1 MLATGLDGIDNQIDC
16 PTALN
21 NVNVY
26 HLTTE
31 ERAERKIASLPGS
44 LAEAV
49 RELEKDEVIKAA
61 LCADIYASFE
71 RATCAEIDGH
81 RTRVTHWEIERYL

>member
-1 MLATGLDGIDNQIDC
+1 MYPHLCLNPRQI
-16 PTALN
+16 
-21 NVNVY
+21 
-26 HLTTE
+26 TTE

-61 LCADIYASFE
+61 LGSEIYAAFE
-71 RATCAEIDGH
+71 RAKWAEIDEH
-81 RTRVTHWEIERYL
+81 RTHVTDWEIERYLETA